1 MICKKCNKNESAKGK
16 SICHQCKYLREKM
29 HDPIGLAYRRLKSHA
44 KQRGK
49 EFLLTKEEFQ
59 QFCVKSEYAFKSGIS
74 KNNYHIDRIDE
85 TKGYSID
92 NIQVLTNSENVRKY
106 AKWHSRDVDGK
117 CHFITEIKTDTK
129 NYESN
134 APF

>member
-29 HDPIGLAYRRLKSHA
+29 HDPIGLA
-44 KQRGK
+44 
-49 EFLLTKEEFQ
+49 FQ

-85 TKGYSID
+85 TKGYSIE

-106 AKWHSRDVDGK
+106 AKWHSRDVYGK
-117 CHFITEIKTDTK
+117 CHFITDTKTDTN